1 MIGPILKGLGETFRQ
16 IFAPRVTILYPEVRR
31 EVAER
36 FRGRPQL
43 ELDRQGRAKCVACT
57 LCATVCPP
65 GAIRIEPA
73 EGPDHEKYPAAFVI
87 DLSRC
92 IFCGFCQEACP
103 KGAIRLSRLYEL
115 AEYERADLIYD
126 KERLKAGAELEASR

>member
-16 IFAPRVTILYPEVRR
+16 MFAPRVTIQYPEERR
-31 EVAER
+31 EVSER
-36 FRGRPQL
+36 FRGRP
-43 ELDRQGRAKCVACT
+43 ELVLGEDGRPKCVACT
-57 LCATVCPP
+57 LCQTVCPP
-65 GAIRIEPA
+65 RAIRIEPA
-73 EGPDHEKYPAAFVI
+73 EGPQHEKYPERFVL

-115 AEYERADLIYD
+115 AEYERGLLIYD
-126 KERLKAGAELEASR
+126 KERLKAK

>member
-16 IFAPRVTILYPEVRR
+16 MFAPRVTILYPEVRR

-36 FRGRPQL
+36 FRGRPRL
-43 ELDRQGRAKCVACT
+43 ALSPRGEPKCVACT
-57 LCATVCPP
+57 LCQTVCPP
-65 GAIRIEPA
+65 QAIRIEPA
-73 EGPDHEKYPAAFVI
+73 EAADHRKYPRSFVL

-103 KGAIRLSRLYEL
+103 EGAIELTRLYEL
-115 AEYERADLIYD
+115 AEYERARLIYD
-126 KERLKAGAELEASR
+126 KERLTSRE

>member
-1 MIGPILKGLGETFRQ
+1 VIGPILKGLGETLRQ

-31 EVAER
+31 EVSER

-43 ELDRQGRAKCVACT
+43 ELDREERLKCVACT

-65 GAIRIEPA
+65 KAIRIEPA
-73 EGPDHEKYPAAFVI
+73 EGPQHEKYPATFVL

-115 AEYERADLIYD
+115 AEEERAGLIYD
-126 KERLKAGAELEASR
+126 KERLKAR